1 MISTISARRYAQAV
15 FQIAKANNN
24 MDEWAKDLKRISEIA
39 KDQDVID
46 IIENP
51 KVLFDQKAALIKQKL
66 GKASDLVLNLCYL
79 LIMKGKFKNAGQI
92 ADEYEALLDEH
103 KGIKHALVTTAVPV
117 GEAEKGKIAAQL
129 EKITGKKVSVKLQ
142 VNPAILGGIIAR
154 IEDTQIDGS
163 VRNKLELL
171 RKDLVQA
178 TK

>member
-1 MISTISARRYAQAV
+1 MISTISARRYAQAI
-15 FQIAKANNN
+15 FQIAKAKNNL
-24 MDEWAKDLKRISEIA
+24 DEWGKDLKRITDIV
-39 KDQDVID
+39 KDRQVID
-46 IIENP
+46 QMDDP
-51 KVLFDQKAALIKQKL
+51 KVPFTKKAELIKQKL
-66 GKASDLVLNLCYL
+66 GKADELVLNLCYL
-79 LIMKGKFKNAGQI
+79 LISKGKLKNAGQI
-92 ADEYEALLDEH
+92 SDEYDSLQDEL

-117 GEAEKGKIAAQL
+117 DESDKQKIANQL

-163 VRNKLELL
+163 VRNKLDLL